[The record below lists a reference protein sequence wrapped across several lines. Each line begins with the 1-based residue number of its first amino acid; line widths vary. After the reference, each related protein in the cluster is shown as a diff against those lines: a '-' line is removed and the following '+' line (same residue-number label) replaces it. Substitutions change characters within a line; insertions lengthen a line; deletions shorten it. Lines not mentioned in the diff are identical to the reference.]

1 MEKTVVRK
9 DGRVWSDSSRL
20 QLLAYLNWCVTYRG
34 NLLPTAGDHLRRVT
48 GNSFTETQIRQ
59 KLRRE
64 WQNHGLCDNFN
75 EVFTQG
81 TPSLNLSDQEQM
93 EIQSIFSG
101 LRHGPHELRSNTRE
115 TQTRSRAAPNT
126 VRTSKAKS
134 PAIRLKVT
142 NKNSPIRP
150 ETSPQLLDYN
160 AGDEGDGDSA
170 VNLIEVPTTES
181 ELSSLCPSFLSV
193 PQSQTPTS
201 SPVPSE
207 KPSGDIAALQ
217 DEVLKLKGHN
227 LTLQNRVSVLET
239 DHAEIR
245 HLRESEKGDDIKYCT
260 RMIYILEKRNK
271 AKSTHSRNVKDFQAG
286 RRRLPESTIMQEYTA
301 LYSSIINES
310 QAFCEDDESPR
321 IRNNNEDAHPARGWA
336 MTASGWDLYPLL
348 CYYNTEAIPSSRLVA
363 ALVGA
368 GIFDL
373 VFERAFPDVLGVES
387 PLMDGYRR
395 HILVKDGLEALHM
408 ADLAALE
415 SFTQRDVDG
424 KARLKNQMIEEKA
437 EHLSKFMLQSLSF
450 CITAWNRQA
459 RTPDYDSHMEEA
471 NLDNDLD
478 MEEVPTDDDP
488 DIKEAPTHDDLGTE
502 EMSPD
507 LEDPL
512 RKALN
517 LKFSLTTSMT
527 RLKFYF
533 FLPGHCFDETSMEKD
548 DMSSDGCS
556 VKLCLLPALFS
567 VPRSRLDTRI
577 EESRW
582 EVETRYDRCL
592 TEAREDEVASL
603 RLVAKAVVLT

>member
-48 GNSFTETQIRQ
+48 GNSFTEMQIRQ

-115 TQTRSRAAPNT
+115 TQTRSRAALNAL
-126 VRTSKAKS
+126 RTLRAKS
-134 PAIRLKVT
+134 PAIRLK
-142 NKNSPIRP
+142 SDQQ
-150 ETSPQLLDYN
+150 EFSGTSPQLLDYN
-160 AGDEGDGDSA
+160 ASGEGDGYSA
-170 VNLIEVPTTES
+170 VNLIQVPTTES
-181 ELSSLCPSFLSV
+181 ELSSPCPSFLSV
-193 PQSQTPTS
+193 PQSRSPTS
-201 SPVPSE
+201 SPGPSE
-207 KPSGDIAALQ
+207 QPLADIAALQ

-260 RMIYILEKRNK
+260 RMIHILEKRNK
-271 AKSTHSRNVKDFQAG
+271 ARSTHSRNVKDFQAG
-286 RRRLPESTIMQEYTA
+286 SRGLPESTIMQEYTA

-310 QAFCEDDESPR
+310 QAFCADDESPR
-321 IRNNNEDAHPARGWA
+321 IRNNNEDAHPARSWA
-336 MTASGWDLYPLL
+336 MTATGWDLYPLL

-395 HILVKDGLEALHM
+395 HILVKDGPEALHM
-408 ADLAALE
+408 ADLAALD

-424 KARLKNQMIEEKA
+424 KARLKKQMIEEKA

-450 CITAWNRQA
+450 CITAQNRQA
-459 RTPDYDSHMEEA
+459 TTPDDDSHME
-471 NLDNDLD
+471 D
-478 MEEVPTDDDP
+478 VPTDDDP
-488 DIKEAPTHDDLGTE
+488 DIEEAPTHDDLGTE
-502 EMSPD
+502 DVSPD
-507 LEDPL
+507 LKDPL

-548 DMSSDGCS
+548 DMSSDGGS

-582 EVETRYDRCL
+582 EVETHYDRCL
-592 TEAREDEVASL
+592 TEAREEEVASL

>member
-48 GNSFTETQIRQ
+48 GNSFTEMQIRQ

-115 TQTRSRAAPNT
+115 TQTRSRAALNA
-126 VRTSKAKS
+126 VRTLRAKS

-142 NKNSPIRP
+142 NKNSP
-150 ETSPQLLDYN
+150 
-160 AGDEGDGDSA
+160 
-170 VNLIEVPTTES
+170 
-181 ELSSLCPSFLSV
+181 
-193 PQSQTPTS
+193 
-201 SPVPSE
+201 
-207 KPSGDIAALQ
+207 
-217 DEVLKLKGHN
+217 
-227 LTLQNRVSVLET
+227 
-239 DHAEIR
+239 
-245 HLRESEKGDDIKYCT
+245 GDDIKYCT
-260 RMIYILEKRNK
+260 RMISILEKRNK
-271 AKSTHSRNVKDFQAG
+271 ARSTHSRNVKDFQAG
-286 RRRLPESTIMQEYTA
+286 RRGLPESTIMQEYTA

-310 QAFCEDDESPR
+310 QAFCEDDEGPR

-373 VFERAFPDVLGVES
+373 VFERAFPDVLSVES

-395 HILVKDGLEALHM
+395 HILVKDGPEALHM

-424 KARLKNQMIEEKA
+424 KARLKKQMIEDKA

-450 CITAWNRQA
+450 CITAQNHQA
-459 RTPDYDSHMEEA
+459 TTPDDDSDMEEA
-471 NLDNDLD
+471 HLDNDLD
-478 MEEVPTDDDP
+478 MEEVPTDEDP
-488 DIKEAPTHDDLGTE
+488 DIEEAPTHDDLGTE

-548 DMSSDGCS
+548 DMSSDGCA

-582 EVETRYDRCL
+582 EVETRYDRFL